1 MALSVTYH
9 TFMNCVSCYRRL
21 LLLDVMGIWFTTFLG
36 FSLFFLQS
44 CLLPQSLWLKSALL

>member
-9 TFMNCVSCYRRL
+9 TFMNCICCYRRL
-21 LLLDVMGIWFTTFLG
+21 LIADVVGIWLTCLFG

-44 CLLPQSLWLKSALL
+44 CLLPRSPVLKSAFV